1 MKLSLIWAMSQNR
14 VIGRAGQ
21 LPWNL
26 PDEMRFFV
34 EKTRG
39 KPVIMGRKTFESI
52 GKPLPN
58 RLNIVVTS
66 TEIDEPTVTLCCHVP
81 EAIDTGRTYCT
92 EHEIDEL
99 FIIGGSSIYRAALPL
114 ADKLYATTVHA
125 HIEGDTFFPEYDESL
140 WVLSEES
147 HHAVDELHA
156 FAFSIRVFERTNSAF
171 NDEVTR

>member
-26 PDEMRFFV
+26 PDEMRFFT

-52 GKPLPN
+52 GNPLPN

-66 TEIDEPTVTLCCHVP
+66 AAIDEPAVTFCRTVPT
-81 EAIDTGRTYCT
+81 AIDIGRTYCT
-92 EHEIDEL
+92 EHQIDEL
-99 FIIGGSSIYRAALPL
+99 FVIGGSSIYRAALPL
-114 ADKLYATTVHA
+114 ADRLYTTTVHA
-125 HIEGDTFFPEYDESL
+125 HIEGDTSFPDYDESL
-140 WVLSEES
+140 WALVEES
-147 HHAVDELHA
+147 HHAVDHRHA
-156 FAFSIRVFERTNSAF
+156 FAYSIRVFERALLF
-171 NDEVTR
+171 NHEVTR

>member
-26 PDEMRFFV
+26 PDEMRFFA

-66 TEIDEPTVTLCCHVP
+66 TEIDEPTVTLCRHVP
-81 EAIDTGRTYCT
+81 EAIDMGRTYCT

-99 FIIGGSSIYRAALPL
+99 FVIGGSSIYRAALPL
-114 ADKLYATTVHA
+114 ADKLYATTVQA
-125 HIEGDTFFPEYDESL
+125 QIEGDTFFPEYDESL
-140 WVLSEES
+140 WALVEES
-147 HHAVDELHA
+147 HHEVDEQHDFA
-156 FAFSIRVFERTNSAF
+156 FAIRVFKRTNSAS
-171 NDEVTR
+171 

>member
-14 VIGRAGQ
+14 VIGRGGQ

-26 PDEMRFFV
+26 PDEIRFFA

-66 TEIDEPTVTLCCHVP
+66 ADIDEPTVTFCRSVP
-81 EAIDTGRTYCT
+81 EAIDIGRTYCT
-92 EHEIDEL
+92 EHQIDEL
-99 FIIGGSSIYRAALPL
+99 FVIGGSSIYLAALPL
-114 ADKLYATTVHA
+114 ADTLYATTVHA
-125 HIEGDTFFPEYDESL
+125 HIEGDTFFPDYDESL
-140 WVLSEES
+140 WALVEES
-147 HHAVDELHA
+147 HHAVDHRHA
-156 FAFSIRVFERTNSAF
+156 FAYSISVFERAQRF
-171 NDEVTR
+171 KREVTR